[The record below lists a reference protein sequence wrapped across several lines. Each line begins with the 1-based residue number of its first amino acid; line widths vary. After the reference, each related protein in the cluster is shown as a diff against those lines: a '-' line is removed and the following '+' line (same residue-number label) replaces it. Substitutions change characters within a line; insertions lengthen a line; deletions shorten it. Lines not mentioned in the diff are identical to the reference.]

1 MLLTLQV
8 ISGLQSA
15 GRKRV
20 ALDRKRQRE
29 RMVREQ
35 IEARGIH
42 DEQVLEAMR
51 TVPRERFVEEAL
63 AAKAYMD
70 SPLPIGHA
78 QTISQPYVVA
88 LMTELL
94 QVLPGMRVLEIGT
107 GSGYQAAVLA
117 AMGAQV
123 YTVERIKPLYEAA
136 RQRFA
141 ELRLFNVKPR
151 LDDGTLGW
159 PEGAPY
165 DRILVTAG
173 GPSVPEPLVDQL
185 ADPGRLVIPV
195 GSGRTSQELVLV
207 EKNEGRVRRTS
218 HGGVRFV
225 DLVGEHGW

>member
-1 MLLTLQV
+1 M
-8 ISGLQSA
+8 G
-15 GRKRV
+15 
-20 ALDRKRQRE
+20 LDRRRQRE

-35 IEARGIH
+35 IQARGIR
-42 DEQVLEAMR
+42 DERVLEAMKS
-51 TVPRERFVEEAL
+51 VPRERFVEEAL

-70 SPLPIGHA
+70 SPLPIGHG

-88 LMTELL
+88 LMTQMLDV
-94 QVLPGMRVLEIGT
+94 QPGMRVLEIGT
-107 GSGYQAAVLA
+107 GSGYQAAVLV

-123 YTVERIKPLYEAA
+123 YTVERIKPLYDSA
-136 RQRFA
+136 RDLFA
-141 ELRLFNVKPR
+141 DLRLFNIKPR

-159 PEGAPY
+159 PEGAPF

-195 GSGRTSQELVLV
+195 GKGRSDQELVMV
-207 EKNEGRVRRTS
+207 EKEEGRVRQTR